1 MVAIATI
8 VNETRSN
15 LAEPGVGDALDS
27 VRDRKGCPFASFQ
40 GPGIFLVDL
49 LARPRLR
56 GQSVGG
62 RYWHVL
68 LELRKKLT
76 VSESCS
82 TYSIGIMERS
92 SSIKGWALHFWTTGN
107 RLPQAKT
114 LTSPHERGAV
124 VFNHNTVVNAWFEE
138 WNCCGNKYFLAFPY
152 SHQFLSFSATR
163 DAA

>member
-1 MVAIATI
+1 MLSI
-8 VNETRSN
+8 RSGTVKDAP
-15 LAEPGVGDALDS
+15 LLPFKIRAFSWKTSSPDRGFGDRVL
-27 VRDRKGCPFASFQ
+27 
-40 GPGIFLVDL
+40 
-49 LARPRLR
+49 
-56 GQSVGG
+56 GG

-92 SSIKGWALHFWTTGN
+92 SSIEGWVLHFWTTRK

-124 VFNHNTVVNAWFEE
+124 VFNHNTVVNAWRLEE

-152 SHQFLSFSATR
+152 SHQFLSFSAKR